1 MTKSGREI
9 MEIFEAFDLTGTAW
23 SAAPAGG
30 RGGEGGLA
38 RGPAPPLQ
46 AVGPEPGMWL
56 HWDWGD
62 GPPIGGRKT
71 VLFSAWL
78 AWSRF
83 RVVTPAWDQQLGT
96 LTWCMDQALRA
107 IGGAPTYLLPDYVAR
122 NIIRHDH
129 PEHPGEELPGVLA
142 AGDDLLQRH
151 RERQVHE
158 HVPGKARR
166 EHQRPQL
173 APPAL
178 ARRDQ
183 PQVPEIDLQLAAR
196 RPVITGVVTLP
207 PPAPHRSAANRCS
220 VRSATTTP
228 CRASKIPIFTTGTPP
243 A

>member
-1 MTKSGREI
+1 
-9 MEIFEAFDLTGTAW
+9 
-23 SAAPAGG
+23 
-30 RGGEGGLA
+30 
-38 RGPAPPLQ
+38 
-46 AVGPEPGMWL
+46 MWL
-56 HWDWGD
+56 QWDWGD
-62 GPPIGGRKT
+62 GPLIGGRKT

-83 RVVTPAWDQQLGT
+83 RVVIPAWDQQLGT

-107 IGGAPTYLLPDYVAR
+107 IGCAPIYLLPDYVAR

-129 PEHPGEELPGVLA
+129 PEHPGGELPGVLA

-151 RERQVHE
+151 REREVHE
-158 HVPGKARR
+158 HVPGMNTSARSLR
-166 EHQRPQL
+166 
-173 APPAL
+173 
-178 ARRDQ
+178 
-183 PQVPEIDLQLAAR
+183 R
-196 RPVITGVVTLP
+196 RPSPAGISPRSPKSTCSSLPGGPSSTGVVTLP